1 MHLCWD
7 LFVSFFKIGLFTFG
21 GGYAMLPL
29 IQKEM
34 IRHKWA
40 TDQEIL
46 DYYALSQMTPGI
58 IAVNVSTFIGYKLKG
73 WLGAICAMLGVV
85 MPSLIIITT
94 LVLLIQNVWQM
105 PITKKVFES
114 IQLMVPALIVPI
126 VVRMVYQRAT
136 NFKGILLM
144 LLALIL
150 VFLNFSPILILLICG
165 SVSGF
170 LFVLKGQKGFFGNC
184 VYLSLK
190 LVFLL

>member
-40 TDQEIL
+40 MDQEIL

-170 LFVLKGQKGFFGNC
+170 LFVLKGQK
-184 VYLSLK
+184 
-190 LVFLL
+190 